1 MSRNDGIK
9 QELNARRRA
18 RRWRQLRNLFIAG
31 MIVWTGWETWS
42 YIHSPNL
49 EFGTIE
55 IIGSRNLSPAD
66 VLRLSDQYPPVN
78 IFNLDAGKIQKALE
92 NDVRFRSCDV
102 DYDILKAALR
112 IRVDERMPAVYV
124 QDSYGNF
131 AKVDYAGVV
140 MNVTKGIP
148 DSSAPLLANARLE
161 NAFVGDKVTN
171 KDILAVLKFL
181 NGLSF
186 EACEAMLE
194 LKVDEYRN
202 LQVVLRQ
209 GLKVVVGKLEEADG
223 KASAFL
229 TIFNSLEEKY
239 IDVEYIDLRY
249 AKPFIRKRIV
259 VRNSNKNI

>member
-1 MSRNDGIK
+1 MSKNAGIK

-31 MIVWTGWETWS
+31 MIVWTGWETWN
-42 YIHSPNL
+42 YVHSPNL
-49 EFGTIE
+49 EFGKIE
-55 IIGSRNLSPAD
+55 IIGSHNLTVND
-66 VLRLSDQYPPVN
+66 VLKLSRQYPPVN
-78 IFNLDAGKIQKALE
+78 IFNLDAGEIQKALE
-92 NDVRFRSCDV
+92 NDVRFRSCKV
-102 DYDILKAALR
+102 DYDFLQAALR

-124 QDSYGNF
+124 IDSYGNY

-148 DSSAPLLANARLE
+148 DNSAPLLANAQLD
-161 NAFVGDKVTN
+161 NAFIGDKVTN
-171 KDILAVLKFL
+171 KGILDVLKFL

-194 LKVDEYRN
+194 LKVDEYGN

-209 GLKVVVGKLEEADG
+209 GLKIVVGKLEEAAQ
-223 KASAFL
+223 KAPTFL

-249 AKPFIRKRIV
+249 SKPFIRKRIV
-259 VRNSNKNI
+259 VKNSGKNN